1 MEKTQQGEVRLHG
14 HAELMTA
21 YAAVEWIMGFERI
34 REDPL
39 IKLPEL
45 EENLQSHINAS
56 ESDNADW
63 EAEDTTY
70 TLDREQGSLLLGL
83 MRRATEFIDDR
94 LTANH
99 MQDMLSQ
106 IGVPST
112 GPSST

>member
-70 TLDREQGSLLLGL
+70 TLDRARVPFAWINATCHRIYRRQANCKPYARHAKSNRSSL
-83 MRRATEFIDDR
+83 
-94 LTANH
+94 NWP
-99 MQDMLSQ
+99 
-106 IGVPST
+106 V
-112 GPSST
+112 